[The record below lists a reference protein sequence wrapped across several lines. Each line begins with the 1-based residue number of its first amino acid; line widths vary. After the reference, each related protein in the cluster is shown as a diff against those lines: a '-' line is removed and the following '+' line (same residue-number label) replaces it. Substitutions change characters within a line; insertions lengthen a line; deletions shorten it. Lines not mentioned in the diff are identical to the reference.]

1 MGINHEG
8 IDWAFVLPMD
18 NPYLI
23 ITHLKD
29 EIESNTL
36 SFLLLFN
43 VLINQ
48 KVDVRRPNNFKEY
61 AAPIEISLHIHCSL
75 AAQCQPSCNFSRI
88 NVMKKI

>member
-8 IDWAFVLPMD
+8 IDWAFVPPMD

-29 EIESNTL
+29 EIPSNTL
-36 SFLLLFN
+36 SFLLLFI

-48 KVDVRRPNNFKEY
+48 KVHEQQPNNFKEY
-61 AAPIEISLHIHCSL
+61 HP
-75 AAQCQPSCNFSRI
+75 
-88 NVMKKI
+88 